1 MYCSSCAR
9 IRIFELRVNARVEEF
24 ETVLAGSGVQV
35 RSAGITESA
44 AGLIGADGIHS
55 QVRQILWGEQQPR
68 FTGNVAWRMLVPT
81 ARLPAGMV
89 RPMSTVWWGPGKH
102 FVHYYVA
109 GGEFVNCVCVV
120 EKSGWQV
127 ESWTELGDVSELR
140 EDFVGW
146 HADIRS

>member
-1 MYCSSCAR
+1 MPMAFTLRCDKCYGVNSS
-9 IRIFELRVNARVEEF
+9 LDSRVMR
-24 ETVLAGSGVQV
+24 
-35 RSAGITESA
+35 R
-44 AGLIGADGIHS
+44 
-55 QVRQILWGEQQPR
+55 
-68 FTGNVAWRMLVPT
+68 RMLVPT

-120 EKSGWQV
+120 EKRMAGESGPG
-127 ESWTELGDVSELR
+127 GDVAELR

-146 HADIRS
+146 HADIQELIGHADPSDLYKWALCPAADATVGQA